1 MFSYSIVTLLCVA
14 SATMVSAFNE
24 TDHHWLDFQKFVT
37 RFDKSYSNLVELE
50 KRFETFKE
58 NMEFIRLEN
67 GKDHSYQLGV
77 THFADLTEDEFSR
90 FFKQDGPPPPPPAL
104 SKNITK

>member
-1 MFSYSIVTLLCVA
+1 MYIMFSYSIVTLLCVA

-50 KRFETFKE
+50 KRFETFKDKMVRIIHT
-58 NMEFIRLEN
+58 N
-67 GKDHSYQLGV
+67 
-77 THFADLTEDEFSR
+77 
-90 FFKQDGPPPPPPAL
+90 
-104 SKNITK
+104 